1 MASYI
6 YSRPQNSHLQQQ
18 EQRVVISSHS
28 SQSSQLK
35 RGGRYIGGS
44 EQPLVEVCPRIKR
57 SSK

>member
-18 EQRVVISSHS
+18 DQRVVMSSHFAS
-28 SQSSQLK
+28 SSK
-35 RGGRYIGGS
+35 RGGRYVGGS
-44 EQPLVEVCPRIKR
+44 EQPLVEVLPRIKR